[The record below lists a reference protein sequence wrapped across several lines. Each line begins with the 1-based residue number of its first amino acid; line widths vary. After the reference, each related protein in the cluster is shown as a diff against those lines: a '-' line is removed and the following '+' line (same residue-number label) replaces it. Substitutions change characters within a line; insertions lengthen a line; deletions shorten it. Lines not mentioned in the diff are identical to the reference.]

1 MFSRLSFIS
10 VRMLRHYAA
19 RGLLV
24 PAEVDDATG
33 YRFYRPGQL
42 AEARQVTALR
52 DAGFGIEDIAAVLA
66 VRDDPA
72 SVSTLVARQR
82 QRLLAERDALEHR
95 LAALDRLR
103 IEAQAPVVTEAV
115 LPAMTVL
122 ALRRVIARHADEGLL
137 WEHLMPLAAPHLRP
151 EARCGAT
158 FHDEQFTAEDPDVE
172 VWAEV
177 PGPVPVTAPVRCE
190 RVPARRVVTATL
202 HGPFDRMG
210 EVTSAIGAY
219 LGERGLDAGPMFTV
233 YRVGPAQDP
242 DPENWVT
249 EVCFTVPDPSPDTT
263 TARIRAGSGP
273 S

>member
-1 MFSRLSFIS
+1 MGTERPGLLRIGLFSRLSFIS

-52 DAGFGIEDIAAVLA
+52 DAGFGIDDIAAVLA

-72 SVSTLVARQR
+72 AVAALVSRQR
-82 QRLLAERDALEHR
+82 RRLLAERDALELR

-103 IEAQAPVVTEAV
+103 IDAEAPAVTEAV

-122 ALRRVIARHADEGLL
+122 SLRRVIARHADEGRL
-137 WEHLMPLAAPHLRP
+137 WEQLMAQAGPHLRP
-151 EARCGAT
+151 GARCGAT
-158 FHDEQFTAEDPDVE
+158 FHDEQFTAEDPDVQ

-177 PGPVPVTAPVRCE
+177 AGPVPVTSPVRCE
-190 RVPARRVVTATL
+190 RVPERRVVTATL
-202 HGPFDRMG
+202 RGPFERMG
-210 EVTSAIGAY
+210 EVTAAIGAY
-219 LGERGLDAGPMFTV
+219 LGEHRLDAGPMFTV

-242 DPENWVT
+242 DPATWVT
-249 EVCFTVPDPSPDTT
+249 EVCFPVP
-263 TARIRAGSGP
+263 GP